1 MHTSEPAVPTRRRR
15 VLVTGAGGTAAFGFL
30 YLAERADIDFY
41 AADIDPV
48 ASGLY
53 LVPAVRRVLLP
64 RGDAPEF
71 VATVVDVCR
80 RLEIDVL
87 VPTVDIEL
95 LPLAAVRG
103 ALARSGT
110 VLLAAPEATL
120 VACLDK
126 AELAR
131 VCAADCELPDTAVLT
146 EGTPVSLPSIVKPRA
161 GNGSRGVRLLTEPQ
175 DLVGVPRDG
184 SHIVQEY
191 LPGEELSVDIFVR
204 SDGVVVSA
212 VPRTRDK
219 VDSGVAVAGRTVA
232 DAECVQVATT
242 AARAVGL
249 RGIGNVRLR
258 RRADGRPALL
268 EVNPRLP
275 GVAGADRR
283 RRRQPRRAG
292 PGRSPRRGRPRPRA
306 VPRGGDGALPR
317 RDRRRDRRLRSRRA
331 GFGRSCAGM
340 SAALDLGTD
349 WHTHTTATDGAA
361 TPREMVDAAAAAGLH
376 RLHLTDHVR
385 AGSTWLP
392 EYVAEVTRLR
402 SGTPVEVVCGVEA
415 TILDVKGAVDLPPDL
430 RGVEQVAV
438 SDHPFPTR
446 SGPVNPEE
454 MRRRIESG

>member
-1 MHTSEPAVPTRRRR
+1 MHTSEQAVPTRRRR
-15 VLVTGAGGTAAFGFL
+15 VLVTGAGGPAAVGFL
-30 YLAERADIDFY
+30 YLAERADVDFY
-41 AADIDPV
+41 AADVDPV

-53 LVPAVRRVLLP
+53 FVPAVRRVLLP

-110 VLLAAPEATL
+110 VLLAAPEVTL

-146 EGTPVSLPSIVKPRA
+146 EGTPVSLPSVVKPRA
-161 GNGSRGVRLLTEPQ
+161 GSGSRGVRLLTEPQ

-232 DAECVQVATT
+232 DAECVQVAITV
-242 AARAVGL
+242 ARAVGL

-268 EVNPRLP
+268 GVNPRLP
-275 GVAGADRR
+275 GSLVLTAAAGANLAALALAEALGEAVPSHVPFREVAMVRFLAETVVEIDDYARAEPALVAGAL
-283 RRRQPRRAG
+283 A
-292 PGRSPRRGRPRPRA
+292 
-306 VPRGGDGALPR
+306 
-317 RDRRRDRRLRSRRA
+317 
-331 GFGRSCAGM
+331 
-340 SAALDLGTD
+340 
-349 WHTHTTATDGAA
+349 
-361 TPREMVDAAAAAGLH
+361 
-376 RLHLTDHVR
+376 
-385 AGSTWLP
+385 
-392 EYVAEVTRLR
+392 
-402 SGTPVEVVCGVEA
+402 
-415 TILDVKGAVDLPPDL
+415 
-430 RGVEQVAV
+430 
-438 SDHPFPTR
+438 
-446 SGPVNPEE
+446 
-454 MRRRIESG
+454 